1 MRKSLGLALSVTA
14 VVGAVLAPVAAS
26 AATGSPVAQL
36 HARHGHRLAGD
47 PAPSAS
53 PAPVPSASTAPAPS
67 ASPAPV
73 PSASTAAPGSDP
85 DTTVT
90 FAVTSGLLTITA
102 PIASDLGSGA
112 PGGTISGALGAVTVT
127 DNRALLSASWTATA
141 SSTNWTTGTATPA
154 ETIPASDAN
163 YDPGP
168 VATTGT
174 ITVTPTDITL
184 SNSPQTVVSASAG
197 TGDNTASWDPTV
209 SVVVPAAA
217 VTGTYTATLTHS
229 VT

>member
-1 MRKSLGLALSVTA
+1 M
-14 VVGAVLAPVAAS
+14 APVAAS
-26 AATGSPVAQL
+26 AATGSPSAQL
-36 HARHGHRLAGD
+36 HVRHDHRRASPD

-53 PAPVPSASTAPAPS
+53 PTPAPSASTTPAPS
-67 ASPAPV
+67 ASPVVA
-73 PSASTAAPGSDP
+73 AAPASPAAQGSDP

-102 PIASDLGSGA
+102 PTASNLGSGA
-112 PGGTISGALGAVTVT
+112 PGGTISGALGTVTVT

-141 SSTNWTTGTATPA
+141 SSTNWTTGTGTPA

-168 VATTGT
+168 VTTTGT

-184 SNSPQTVVSASAG
+184 SNSPQTVVSGSSG
-197 TGDNTASWDPTV
+197 TGDNSASWDPTV
-209 SVVVPAAA
+209 SVVVPSAA
-217 VTGTYTATLTHS
+217 VTGTYTAVLTHS
-229 VT
+229 VS

>member
-1 MRKSLGLALSVTA
+1 MRKSVGLALSVTA

-26 AATGSPVAQL
+26 AATGSPYAQL
-36 HARHGHRLAGD
+36 HARHGHRRVSATD
-47 PAPSAS
+47 PSASPTPAPSAS
-53 PAPVPSASTAPAPS
+53 PAVAAPPS
-67 ASPAPV
+67 SPA
-73 PSASTAAPGSDP
+73 AQAGSDP

-102 PIASDLGSGA
+102 PTASNLGSGA
-112 PGGTISGALGAVTVT
+112 PGGTISGALGTVTVT

-141 SSTNWTTGTATPA
+141 SSTNWTTGTGTPA

-168 VATTGT
+168 VTTTGT

-184 SNSPQTVVSASAG
+184 SNSPQTVVSGSSG
-197 TGDNTASWDPTV
+197 TGDNSASWDPTV
-209 SVVVPAAA
+209 SVFVPAAA
-217 VTGTYTATLTHS
+217 VTGAYTAVVTHS